1 MHHPKTA
8 AVRRFLRVHEHNHR
22 IWGELSTADAE
33 PIVAGVVAY
42 MQGEPF
48 IVQFHTMHRLLTEL
62 GHHRVIPT
70 RAFADWAKAN
80 MHGLMK
86 VADSRFMLP

>member
-1 MHHPKTA
+1 MITPA
-8 AVRRFLRVHEHNHR
+8 ERRFLRVHEANHKL
-22 IWGELSTADAE
+22 WDELFRADAE
-33 PIVAGVVAY
+33 QIVAGVVAY

-48 IVQFHTMHRLLTEL
+48 IVQFHTMRRLVVEL

-70 RAFADWAKAN
+70 MAFANWAKAN

-86 VADSRFMLP
+86 VAGSRFMLP